1 MNIQERDG
9 NTGLMYACSIGNE
22 QVVEVLLEAHYQK
35 RINILFDLMNS
46 RGQTALDCAQ
56 TMHREKILKVFSNYA
71 ISTDSRFKPTV
82 LKPKREP
89 SSRSRKHITG
99 GRSKRSNVT
108 STLAASDTEDEL
120 EEFGK
125 LVRTM
130 RECAAE
136 VKQLC
141 YDQNIS
147 YDSNGKAKTSK
158 SHKTN
163 RQKMENKTLN
173 TPRIE
178 IHPDSENKQN
188 NSVKLDTAATSR
200 ASSRSEKKRDAKTR
214 VSNQTI
220 SQNVPHLELPSGDVT
235 SCETPV
241 LSDSA
246 SVYKKKS
253 KRNTYNS
260 ATKHSARFRDFSVDT
275 MFSKGESVQLHSRES
290 TVTHRSATSPA
301 VLESAFRDPWST
313 YGDPLPGIKNSPS
326 SRDPLYLPP
335 LHAGQGGETNE
346 GVLKPG
352 KAKNLD
358 KDIWQQREG
367 PPASR
372 ENPNR

>member
-1 MNIQERDG
+1 
-9 NTGLMYACSIGNE
+9 MYACSIGNE
-22 QVVEVLLEAHYQK
+22 QVVEVLLEAHHQK

-46 RGQTALDCAQ
+46 RGQTAMDCAQ
-56 TMHREKILKVFSNYA
+56 TMHREKILKAFSKYPV
-71 ISTDSRFKPTV
+71 STDSRFKPTV

-89 SSRSRKHITG
+89 SSRNRKHVTG

-108 STLAASDTEDEL
+108 SALTASDTEDEL

-147 YDSNGKAKTSK
+147 YDSNGKVKTSK

-163 RQKMENKTLN
+163 RRKMESKTLT

-178 IHPDSENKQN
+178 IHSDSGGPENKPN
-188 NSVKLDTAATSR
+188 DSVKFETAANPPG
-200 ASSRSEKKRDAKTR
+200 SSQSAMKGDAKAETT
-214 VSNQTI
+214 NQTI
-220 SQNVPHLELPSGDVT
+220 SQKIPHLELPSRDVT
-235 SCETPV
+235 PCETPV
-241 LSDSA
+241 LSNSA
-246 SVYKKKS
+246 IGSKKKS
-253 KRNTYNS
+253 KRNMHNS
-260 ATKHSARFRDFSVDT
+260 ATKHSARFREFSVDT
-275 MFSKGESVQLHSRES
+275 MFSRGESKQLHSRES
-290 TVTHRSATSPA
+290 TVTNRSATSPA

-335 LHAGQGGETNE
+335 LHAGQGSETNE
-346 GVLKPG
+346 GILKPG

-358 KDIWQQREG
+358 KDIWQLREG

-372 ENPNR
+372 ENPDR